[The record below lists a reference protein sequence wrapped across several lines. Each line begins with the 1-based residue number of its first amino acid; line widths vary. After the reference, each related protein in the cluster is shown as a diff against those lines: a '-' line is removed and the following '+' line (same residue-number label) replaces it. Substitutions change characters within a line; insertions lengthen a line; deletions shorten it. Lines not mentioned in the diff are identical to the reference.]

1 MNQQAELFVD
11 SRCELAE
18 GPFWHPLL
26 GRLFW
31 FDILNQTM
39 MSATPEGQLVD
50 RITFKDTVSAAAV
63 VDANTLAVVQS
74 GALIRYQFDTDSHTV
89 IDEIEADVPGNRSN
103 DCRMDRSGGFWI
115 GTMSRRGGAPKSGA
129 VYQWKQGRLTPILQ
143 NVGIPNSICFS
154 PDGGRAYFTDAGRV
168 IQTASL
174 DPATGLPNGEWTT
187 FFDGEAPGGADG
199 SIVDS
204 EGYLWNAR
212 WGGGCVIRLSPDG
225 KIDRIIE
232 IPGVTRVSCPALG
245 GADMKTLYV
254 TTAREGMTPA
264 DIEVEPLAGGIF
276 AAQVD
281 VAGLAEP
288 SITL

>member
-89 IDEIEADVPGNRSN
+89 IDEIEADIPGNRTN
-103 DCRMDRSGGFWI
+103 DSRMDRSGGFWI
-115 GTMSRRGGAPKSGA
+115 GTMSRRGGGPRSGA
-129 VYQWKQGRLTPILQ
+129 VYQWKQGKLTPILQ
-143 NVGIPNSICFS
+143 NVGIPNSICFTA
-154 PDGGRAYFTDAGRV
+154 DGTRAYFTDAGEVLRTV
-168 IQTASL
+168 TL
-174 DPATGLPNGEWTT
+174 DPATGLPNGEWTD
-187 FFDGEAPGGADG
+187 FVEGGAPGHGDG
-199 SIVDS
+199 SVVDS
-204 EGYLWNAR
+204 EGFVWNAR
-212 WGGGCVIRLSPDG
+212 WAGGCVARFSPEG
-225 KIDRIIE
+225 KLDRIIE
-232 IPGVTRVSCPALG
+232 VPGVSRVTCPAFG
-245 GADMKTLYV
+245 GPDMKTLYL

-264 DIEVEPLAGGIF
+264 EIDAEPLSGSIF
-276 AAQVD
+276 AARVD
-281 VAGLAEP
+281 VAGIAEP
-288 SITL
+288 FITL

>member
-11 SRCELAE
+11 SRCELGE

-31 FDILNQTM
+31 FDILNQTL

-63 VDANTLAVVQS
+63 VDANTLVVAQS
-74 GALIRYQFDTDSHTV
+74 GALIRYEFDTDSHTV
-89 IDEIEADVPGNRSN
+89 IDGLEADMPGNRTN
-103 DCRMDRSGGFWI
+103 DSRMDRSGGFWI
-115 GTMSRRGGAPKSGA
+115 GTMNRRGSSLKTGA
-129 VYQWKQGRLTPILQ
+129 VYQWKQGTLTPILK
-143 NVGIPNSICFS
+143 NVGCPNSICFS
-154 PDGGRAYFTDAGRV
+154 PDGTRAYFTDAGRV
-168 IQTASL
+168 IQTVSL

-199 SIVDS
+199 SVVDS

-212 WGGGCVIRLSPDG
+212 WGGSCVIRFSPDG

-232 IPGVTRVSCPALG
+232 VPDVTRVSCPAFG
-245 GADMKTLYV
+245 GPDMKTLYL
-254 TTAREGMTPA
+254 TTAREGITPA
-264 DIEVEPLAGGIF
+264 EAEAQPYAGSVF
-276 AAQVD
+276 AARVD

-288 SITL
+288 FIRL